1 MEELDPAGPKAKE
14 GLEAGGRD
22 SWAVQVETV
31 KELLTKVAPQQ
42 IKKEPDLG
50 LQERW
55 EAQWQE
61 FLRTMHPPQSGWEKP
76 HLPRPWSKDNAKDFQ
91 ASFKA
96 VVDTSQWPT
105 EERVAQTLPCLSGK
119 AHEAYQ
125 RPDPSVIVKE
135 EVPREEDVTSSESC
149 CRRFRQ
155 FGYQE
160 AEGPREALS
169 QLQELCHQWL
179 APQRHTKEQILE
191 LVILEQFLTILPA
204 EMQSWV
210 RERGPETCG
219 QVVALA
225 EDFLLRLQQ
234 TEGLEQKVPGLLEE
248 AAINSPKSELDPL
261 GTLQLPL
268 PMEIKQEE
276 DGEASLLGLIMVH
289 MQGRT
294 KLHGMSVAPSSTPA
308 TQAGWASSADHV
320 AAMWPTR
327 GSSPAGHRGV
337 HQQQRTH
344 VSVDE
349 PMDLL
354 IRDSSQE
361 VAQSPS
367 WSDSAEEESQP
378 MAPVEEEEIA
388 IGASPRT
395 PAHLWPPTSSSA
407 GFLYSSTPPFAKAAT
422 SSSTA
427 TAHSHVPVSSSTPSA
442 TRIPHVAAMAEK
454 HSTAM
459 GSAEEVKATRL
470 PTKRGRKVSSFVWN
484 HFSHTED
491 KFSVVCHHCRQYVR
505 LGKEGGCGKV
515 GTTSMHRHLS
525 LHHPL
530 VLPDKVLSA
539 PAATLSSSLKTS
551 LPAAVLNA
559 SPSHS
564 STSASR
570 TSCVTSIPQA
580 TALARKHPA
589 APIPGKDAR
598 TTKRGRKV
606 SSFVWNH
613 FSQHASDRFAVVC
626 NHCWQH
632 VRLGKKGGCTKVG
645 TTSMHR
651 HLSVHHPFL
660 LPKKASPMPDNRPS
674 LPLPAAP
681 PATACAATADS
692 LLPNSA
698 VQAQPTAL
706 LTLCESMKEVSDPTN
721 PSMMEQNQWLA
732 EFLAKNVHPFSLVD
746 EPAFREFLHRCVS
759 QWRVPRKSYFSC
771 SEAPA
776 AAEGIRDAL
785 QKHIEPCV

>member
-276 DGEASLLGLIMVH
+276 DGEASLLADGHIWMNEENFGSQRPEKVSGMLLARAKSVLPQSPKVEEMSRSPQGTEICPSNLPEE
-289 MQGRT
+289 MQG
-294 KLHGMSVAPSSTPA
+294 
-308 TQAGWASSADHV
+308 QA
-320 AAMWPTR
+320 
-327 GSSPAGHRGV
+327 
-337 HQQQRTH
+337 
-344 VSVDE
+344 
-349 PMDLL
+349 
-354 IRDSSQE
+354 
-361 VAQSPS
+361 
-367 WSDSAEEESQP
+367 
-378 MAPVEEEEIA
+378 
-388 IGASPRT
+388 
-395 PAHLWPPTSSSA
+395 
-407 GFLYSSTPPFAKAAT
+407 FLC
-422 SSSTA
+422 
-427 TAHSHVPVSSSTPSA
+427 
-442 TRIPHVAAMAEK
+442 EK
-454 HSTAM
+454 H
-459 GSAEEVKATRL
+459 
-470 PTKRGRKVSSFVWN
+470 
-484 HFSHTED
+484 
-491 KFSVVCHHCRQYVR
+491 
-505 LGKEGGCGKV
+505 
-515 GTTSMHRHLS
+515 
-525 LHHPL
+525 
-530 VLPDKVLSA
+530 
-539 PAATLSSSLKTS
+539 
-551 LPAAVLNA
+551 
-559 SPSHS
+559 
-564 STSASR
+564 
-570 TSCVTSIPQA
+570 
-580 TALARKHPA
+580 
-589 APIPGKDAR
+589 GKDFNGSPPQEGLLNL
-598 TTKRGRKV
+598 KRKKSGTDYRK
-606 SSFVWNH
+606 SCS
-613 FSQHASDRFAVVC
+613 
-626 NHCWQH
+626 
-632 VRLGKKGGCTKVG
+632 
-645 TTSMHR
+645 
-651 HLSVHHPFL
+651 LSID
-660 LPKKASPMPDNRPS
+660 LPKKIQKMYE
-674 LPLPAAP
+674 
-681 PATACAATADS
+681 CAYCGKICNNSAHLVIHERIHTGEKPHKCSECGKSFTQKGNLTTHKRIHMGEKPHECRDCGKSFSRRQQLIRHERIHSGEKPYKCAVCGKSFCRKDS
-692 LLPNSA
+692 LITHKGTHAREKPLE
-698 VQAQPTAL
+698 
-706 LTLCESMKEVSDPTN
+706 CSDYGEGFTTN
-721 PSMMEQNQWLA
+721 
-732 EFLAKNVHPFSLVD
+732 V
-746 EPAFREFLHRCVS
+746 
-759 QWRVPRKSYFSC
+759 
-771 SEAPA
+771 
-776 AAEGIRDAL
+776 GL
-785 QKHIEPCV
+785 QKR